1 VKKNQQNT
9 FRRIVNTFTATAVF
23 LLVLLI
29 TLSPASGNDDEEE
42 FLIPGRGYAVDYY
55 ESYGEPIIK
64 ASITGD
70 TEFERG
76 EEAVIQIK
84 IANKGTIEGFKRLYA
99 NQKNIP
105 DSREESIALAE
116 MEAEKNCTTAK
127 GIKANLT
134 SESDYIDIE
143 PTTGLQT
150 VDKLETGNTRTLN
163 FTISIDSTAPGGV
176 YELKLPVTYEYQN
189 NTLTETSDV
198 INLGITDAEYIREY
212 SIQNITLPIH
222 ISIKEEPMF
231 EISNISGSL
240 TQGSANTINV
250 TYTNTGEVAAE
261 DAEVRFVTMRPLSI
275 RNTIVRLG
283 TIYPGESGVASL
295 EILADSEA
303 LIKNYSIDSEIRY
316 IDNEGE
322 NELSD
327 NMKVEVPVEPAE
339 SKISTILIT
348 GILLALILVYQII
361 KLLRKR
367 KRKSENASGD
377 END

>member
-1 VKKNQQNT
+1 
-9 FRRIVNTFTATAVF
+9 
-23 LLVLLI
+23 
-29 TLSPASGNDDEEE
+29 
-42 FLIPGRGYAVDYY
+42 
-55 ESYGEPIIK
+55 
-64 ASITGD
+64 
-70 TEFERG
+70 
-76 EEAVIQIK
+76 
-84 IANKGTIEGFKRLYA
+84 
-99 NQKNIP
+99 
-105 DSREESIALAE
+105 

-283 TIYPGESGVASL
+283 TIYPGEEAVAIFDMDVDETATPKPYSL
-295 EILADSEA
+295 NSEILYEDSDGHDQISDS
-303 LIKNYSIDSEIRY
+303 IKINTEVLPSENKLPGY
-316 IDNEGE
+316 QLG
-322 NELSD
+322 
-327 NMKVEVPVEPAE
+327 
-339 SKISTILIT
+339 T
-348 GILLALILVYQII
+348 GIAFIALAVLFVVIRQ
-361 KLLRKR
+361 KKR
-367 KRKSENASGD
+367 N
-377 END
+377 

>member
-1 VKKNQQNT
+1 MKKNQQNT
-9 FRRIVNTFTATAVF
+9 FWRIVNTFTATAVF

-76 EEAVIQIK
+76 DDAVIQIK

-250 TYTNTGEVAAE
+250 TYTNTGEVEAE

-283 TIYPGESGVASL
+283 TIYPGEEAVAIFDMDVDETATPKPYSL
-295 EILADSEA
+295 NSEILYEDSDGHDQISDSIKINTEVLPSEKKLPGYQLGTGIA
-303 LIKNYSIDSEIRY
+303 LMA
-316 IDNEGE
+316 
-322 NELSD
+322 L
-327 NMKVEVPVEPAE
+327 AAWF
-339 SKISTILIT
+339 ILIR
-348 GILLALILVYQII
+348 QI
-361 KLLRKR
+361 KR
-367 KRKSENASGD
+367 N
-377 END
+377 